1 MNIYLKNLSK
11 VIDKG
16 QIVINDKNDYSD
28 EKFTTVKINLSFET
42 VSQVYPER
50 WGEAMSGRKREIEK

>member
-28 EKFTTVKINLSFET
+28 EKFTTVKN
-42 VSQVYPER
+42 
-50 WGEAMSGRKREIEK
+50 

>member
-1 MNIYLKNLSK
+1 MNIYLKKMSI

-28 EKFTTVKINLSFET
+28 EKFTTVKN
-42 VSQVYPER
+42 
-50 WGEAMSGRKREIEK
+50 